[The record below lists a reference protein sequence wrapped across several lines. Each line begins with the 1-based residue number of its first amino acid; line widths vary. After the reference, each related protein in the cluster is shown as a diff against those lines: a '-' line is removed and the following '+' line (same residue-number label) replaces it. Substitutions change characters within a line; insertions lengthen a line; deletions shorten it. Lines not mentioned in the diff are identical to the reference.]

1 MLEYPVQRNKG
12 KHDPGMK
19 TGAVSILFK
28 AVMAALAANE
38 NLGQLVGTARS
49 SSEASDDMSS
59 ALWFSSRPEL
69 GRLST
74 VLLSAVRK
82 EGSITEY
89 IGFFVVVFVGF
100 LVRRLLF
107 DSGLIS
113 FIGPAPA
120 PAAGYIENLKSMEA
134 SWRAKK

>member
-49 SSEASDDMSS
+49 SSEASG
-59 ALWFSSRPEL
+59 WY
-69 GRLST
+69 
-74 VLLSAVRK
+74 VV
-82 EGSITEY
+82 SIE
-89 IGFFVVVFVGF
+89 V
-100 LVRRLLF
+100 
-107 DSGLIS
+107 LIS
-113 FIGPAPA
+113 TRTWPFVNGTTVS
-120 PAAGYIENLKSMEA
+120 G
-134 SWRAKK
+134 

>member
-1 MLEYPVQRNKG
+1 
-12 KHDPGMK
+12 
-19 TGAVSILFK
+19 
-28 AVMAALAANE
+28 
-38 NLGQLVGTARS
+38 
-49 SSEASDDMSS
+49 MSS
-59 ALWFSSRPEL
+59 ALRFSSRPEL

-89 IGFFVVVFVGF
+89 IGFFVVVFVGV
-100 LVRRLLF
+100 LVSRLLF

-120 PAAGYIENLKSMEA
+120 PAAGYIENLKIMEA

>member
-49 SSEASDDMSS
+49 SSEAS
-59 ALWFSSRPEL
+59 
-69 GRLST
+69 G
-74 VLLSAVRK
+74 
-82 EGSITEY
+82 
-89 IGFFVVVFVGF
+89 
-100 LVRRLLF
+100 
-107 DSGLIS
+107 
-113 FIGPAPA
+113 
-120 PAAGYIENLKSMEA
+120 
-134 SWRAKK
+134 